1 MPQRY
6 CEVAL
11 PVPLRSSFTY
21 AVPGT
26 ANGETL
32 AGRRVVVP
40 FRNRP
45 MVGVAL
51 AESEGAPKEAGPRIR
66 TITELMDSRPALTP
80 SLIEL
85 GRWISRYYLAP
96 IGETFRAMLPPEV
109 ELRLDR
115 EYSLTDAGR
124 AQLAQ
129 LALVDD
135 AAMVE
140 AGALALLRRFEG
152 DEPASSARVG
162 RWPGGEAAVEKL
174 VQQGLVAARE
184 VAHHRK
190 ARAQTIVAW
199 KADDSSR
206 VDSRH
211 NVARPSDS
219 QAPDDCDV
227 SNAKTQSG
235 SPSASLR
242 INKLPHSQSGLRPL
256 GAKSSRRAEREREA
270 EERVR
275 EFFASNGPTP
285 LPIVLEKASVSR
297 AAIERLKK
305 NGRLFTWEEPV
316 TPDEDPWEANF
327 APPANVLNPE
337 QNQAL
342 AEIWRWI
349 VAGKF
354 AAGLLHGVTGS
365 GKTEVYLGAIEA
377 ALARGKTAIVLVP
390 EIALT
395 LWVGRLVRARFG
407 TSVAVLHSGLP
418 DVERAREWWRVRNGD
433 ARVAVG
439 TRSAVF
445 APLENVGLIIV
456 DEEQE
461 SAYKQEETPRYH
473 GRDVAV
479 YRARLEDAVAL
490 LGSATP
496 SLETYHNARAG
507 KYRLLELTRRVAN
520 RPLAE
525 VRIIDLREEFR
536 RSGKAAPFSEP
547 LRAAIALRL
556 KEKTQA
562 MVLINRR
569 GYSWSLLCRSC
580 GAFVQCQNCSIALT
594 YHKKRQRLVCHYCNF
609 SIHPP
614 KECPKCHSEYLYF
627 VGDGAERV
635 EEYLREQLP
644 AARIARLDRDTVRTK
659 REYQQALGA
668 FAKGEIDVLVGTQMV
683 AKGHDFQRVT
693 LVGVVAADMA
703 LGRPDFRAAERTFQL
718 LTQVAGRAG
727 RGELSGEVLVET
739 YYPEHYAIQYARQ
752 QDYASFYE
760 KEAQFRQMLHYPP
773 FAALTSVLIR
783 DRKIENAIKWSRAL
797 ASYFEKFED
806 GGVKILGP
814 AAAPLA
820 RLRQEY
826 RFQFILK
833 AKQRAAMS
841 RVLSGALDYCAE
853 KEIPETAVIVDVD
866 PASLS

>member
-1 MPQRY
+1 MAQRY

-21 AVPGT
+21 AVPAA
-26 ANGETL
+26 ANGEAI

-45 MVGVAL
+45 MIGLAL
-51 AESEGAPKEAGPRIR
+51 SESESLPEEAARGRIK

-80 SLIEL
+80 SLIDL
-85 GRWISRYYLAP
+85 GLWISRYYLAP
-96 IGETFRAMLPPEV
+96 IGETFRAMLPPEI
-109 ELRLDR
+109 ELRHDR
-115 EYSLTDAGR
+115 EYSLTEAGR

-129 LALVDD
+129 LALVDGG
-135 AAMVE
+135 AIPE
-140 AGALALLRRFEG
+140 AGAMSVLRRFEG
-152 DEPASSARVG
+152 AEFVPSARAH

-184 VAHHRK
+184 VARHRK
-190 ARAQTIVAW
+190 TRAQTIVAW
-199 KADDSSR
+199 NTAGSEAATAELAEEPPGLKPADLPALNAGLKARSSTPKISPR
-206 VDSRH
+206 V
-211 NVARPSDS
+211 
-219 QAPDDCDV
+219 
-227 SNAKTQSG
+227 
-235 SPSASLR
+235 
-242 INKLPHSQSGLRPL
+242 
-256 GAKSSRRAEREREA
+256 ERERAA

-275 EFFASNGPTP
+275 EFFTSSGPVP
-285 LPIVLEKASVSR
+285 LPVLLEKTGASRVT
-297 AAIERLKK
+297 IERLKR
-305 NGRLFTWEEPV
+305 NGRLLMWEEPI
-316 TPDEDPWEANF
+316 TPDEDPWETDF
-327 APPANVLNPE
+327 TPPANILNAE
-337 QNQAL
+337 QKAAL

-365 GKTEVYLGAIEA
+365 GKTEVYLGAIDA
-377 ALARGKTAIVLVP
+377 ALSRGKTAIVLVP

-407 TSVAVLHSGLP
+407 ASVAILHSGLP
-418 DVERAREWWRVRNGD
+418 DVERARGWWRVRNGE
-433 ARVAVG
+433 ARVVVG

-479 YRARLEDAVAL
+479 YRARLEGAVAL

-496 SLETYHNARAG
+496 SLETFHNAREG
-507 KYRLLELTRRVAN
+507 KYRLIELTQRVAN

-536 RSGKAAPFSEP
+536 RAGKAAPFSEP

-556 KEKTQA
+556 QEKTQA
-562 MVLINRR
+562 MILINRR

-614 KECPKCHSEYLYF
+614 KQCPKCHAEYLYF

-635 EEYLREQLP
+635 EEYLREQFP
-644 AARIARLDRDTVRTK
+644 QARIARLDRDTVRTK
-659 REYQQALGA
+659 REYQQVLGA

-693 LVGVVAADMA
+693 LVGVVAADLA

-752 QDYASFYE
+752 QDYPSFYE

-773 FAALTSVLIR
+773 FAALASVLIR
-783 DRKIENAIKWSRAL
+783 DKKIENAIKWSRAL
-797 ASYFEKFED
+797 AAHFAQFANSP
-806 GGVKILGP
+806 VRILGP

-820 RLRQEY
+820 RLRQDY

-833 AKQRAAMS
+833 SKQRAALS
-841 RVLSGALDYCAE
+841 RVLSGALDFCAA
-853 KEIPETAVIVDVD
+853 KEIPATGVIVDVD